1 MTDWTRCQRE
11 GRISADSRTPLSPAW
26 DKGISQDM
34 GLSLQNQGKFWANQ
48 DEWSLVEAG
57 FWFGQLV
64 GGETWNAGADLAVWE
79 RDALRFRHD
88 VK

>member
-1 MTDWTRCQRE
+1 MIDWTRCQKE
-11 GRISADSRTPLSPAW
+11 GSISADSRTPLSPAW
-26 DKGISQDM
+26 DKGIFQDM
-34 GLSLQNQGKFWANQ
+34 GLSLQNQGKFCANQ

-64 GGETWNAGADLAVWE
+64 GGETWNARSRLSSVG